1 MWNWLNFNSAYL
13 EIFSRIFHWR
23 FISLNFDNQIR
34 KYLINWITP
43 FWASPLN
50 WIQRILSSYRV
61 HSLFIGDV
69 VLDWTFTGALLFSVT
84 TITTIGYGNVAP
96 KTLTGRITC
105 IFYSI
110 FGLPITMLC
119 VANIGIW
126 FAQQVSNIKT
136 RVAFLGKIVHMH
148 ITSIVYGAYHI
159 IQIYGVFSLA
169 VFCKQIVLLSYPIFD
184 LLDKANFLNLHACR
198 FHLVPFTKRFNQCK
212 FCVCMLYFIYV
223 FVCYC
228 FYTQSFIISIF
239 IFTVILR
246 ETYYQWAPMK

>member
-1 MWNWLNFNSAYL
+1 M
-13 EIFSRIFHWR
+13 
-23 FISLNFDNQIR
+23 
-34 KYLINWITP
+34 
-43 FWASPLN
+43 
-50 WIQRILSSYRV
+50 
-61 HSLFIGDV
+61 
-69 VLDWTFTGALLFSVT
+69 LDWTFTGALLFSVT

-136 RVAFLGKIVHMH
+136 RVAFLGKIVHMR

-212 FCVCMLYFIYV
+212 FCVCMLWFIYV

-239 IFTVILR
+239 IFTIILR
-246 ETYYQWAPMK
+246 ETYYQWAPMIISI